1 MARFSDIG
9 GANTRLPAIDIINT
23 MELQGSGTSDMGG
36 RQVKTDFHVA
46 LGYNPVAARVEL
58 TRTPDGGAAQ
68 HTIET
73 VRETY
78 AWNESEIGAGLVPG
92 KGVATPAMTAVR
104 ERLLHIWML
113 PYGVVKAAYA
123 AGDKTVVSTEAG
135 ATTISAPLTGPLAGI
150 TVKATLDANSL
161 MTKVEAR
168 ADNPALANLNW
179 EADYSNYADH
189 AEVLSRRQDAWA
201 CRPQAGWPHR
211 CRPDGENVGDQQS
224 VSRVPDSAECQDR
237 ARHDIAL
244 TPGWWSV
251 VSGSHDHQ
259 PPEVDPF
266 SWTPKR
272 AQNAPRSSRWVD
284 DVEHGIAPNS
294 KSKRFVT
301 SVRQTNR
308 SARLRKIWG

>member
-1 MARFSDIG
+1 MRALLSAALTVAIAAALSMPPVQAQGATDRAKVLRTAADALGMARFSDIG

-36 RQVKTDFHVA
+36 RQVKTDFHIA
-46 LGYNPVAARVEL
+46 IGYNPVAARVEL

-68 HTIET
+68 HAIET

-92 KGVATPAMTAVR
+92 KGVATPAMTVVR

-135 ATTISAPLTGPLAGI
+135 ATTISALLTGPLAGI
-150 TVKATLDANSL
+150 TVKATLDANNL

-189 AEVLSRRQDAWA
+189 AEVLSD
-201 CRPQAGWPHR
+201 
-211 CRPDGENVGDQQS
+211 VK
-224 VSRVPDSAECQDR
+224 
-237 ARHDIAL
+237 
-244 TPGWWSV
+244 TPGHV
-251 VSGSHDHQ
+251 VLKQGGRTVVDLTVKTWETNNPYLVFPV
-259 PPEVDPF
+259 PPNVK
-266 SWTPKR
+266 S
-272 AQNAPRSSRWVD
+272 APATTSR
-284 DVEHGIAPNS
+284 
-294 KSKRFVT
+294 
-301 SVRQTNR
+301 
-308 SARLRKIWG
+308 